1 MYRTHLSSSRPET
14 LDLVAA
20 TLLGRTSRLTRLLMR
35 SGSREL
41 SRTEAGLLTTLADGP
56 RRITE
61 LAETEAL
68 AQPSISKLVDKLEAR
83 DLVTRERAEDDG
95 RVVVVSISAEG
106 LLRLEA
112 ARSQIRS
119 LLRRTLFA
127 LEDEELAALVTAGE
141 VLERLIQT
149 LQRDARASSQ

>member
-1 MYRTHLSSSRPET
+1 
-14 LDLVAA
+14 
-20 TLLGRTSRLTRLLMR
+20 MR

-41 SRTEAGLLTTLADGP
+41 SRTEAGLLTTLAGGP

-112 ARSQIRS
+112 ARSRIRS

-149 LQRDARASSQ
+149 LQRDARA

>member
-1 MYRTHLSSSRPET
+1 
-14 LDLVAA
+14 
-20 TLLGRTSRLTRLLMR
+20 MR

-41 SRTEAGLLTTLADGP
+41 SRTEAGLLTTLAGGP

-149 LQRDARASSQ
+149 LQRDARA

>member
-1 MYRTHLSSSRPET
+1 
-14 LDLVAA
+14 
-20 TLLGRTSRLTRLLMR
+20 MR

-149 LQRDARASSQ
+149 LQRDARA

>member
-1 MYRTHLSSSRPET
+1 MYRPQLETSRTEA
-14 LDLVAA
+14 LDLVAE

-35 SGSREL
+35 PGSREL
-41 SRTEAGLLTTLADGP
+41 TRTEAGLLGTLADGP

-68 AQPSISKLVDKLEAR
+68 AQPSISKLVDKLESR
-83 DLVTRERAEDDG
+83 DLVARERAEDDG

-106 LLRLEA
+106 LLYLES
-112 ARSQIRS
+112 ARDQIRS
-119 LLRRTLFA
+119 HLRRRLFA
-127 LEDEELAALVTAGE
+127 LEDEDLAALVAAGE

-149 LQRDARASSQ
+149 LQRDAAP

>member
-1 MYRTHLSSSRPET
+1 
-14 LDLVAA
+14 
-20 TLLGRTSRLTRLLMR
+20 MR

-41 SRTEAGLLTTLADGP
+41 SRTEAGLLSTLADGP

-149 LQRDARASSQ
+149 LQRDARA